1 MNLNNTTDTGA
12 VVVTGGVSAA
22 ALVFLKTS
30 LENMIPFLIVAAI
43 LIVVDLYFGI
53 KAAKKRG
60 DVVRASTA
68 LRKTIGK
75 TFEYI
80 CWVTLAASIGV
91 AFEFKALEW
100 VILGLVLGNEV
111 LSIAGNYFY
120 IHGYKLEGFDLLKFI
135 GKKAGVDTEGIKLEK
150 IEENESNRKPT
161 DKHD

>member
-1 MNLNNTTDTGA
+1 MNLNNTPDTGG

-30 LENMIPFLIVAAI
+30 LETMIPFLIVAAV
-43 LIVVDLYFGI
+43 LIAVDLYFGI
-53 KAAKKRG
+53 KAARKRG
-60 DVVRASTA
+60 ELVRASTA

-75 TFEYI
+75 SFEYI

-100 VILGLVLGNEV
+100 VVLGLVMGNEV
-111 LSIAGNYFY
+111 LSIAGNYFFV
-120 IHGYKLEGFDLLKFI
+120 HGYRLEGLDILKII
-135 GKKAGVDTEGIKLEK
+135 GKRAGVETDGIKLEK
-150 IEENESNRKPT
+150 IESDENKSS

>member
-1 MNLNNTTDTGA
+1 MNLNNTPDTGA

-30 LENMIPFLIVAAI
+30 LETMIPFLIVAAV
-43 LIVVDLYFGI
+43 LIAVDLYFGI
-53 KAAKKRG
+53 KAARKRG
-60 DVVRASTA
+60 ELVRASTA

-75 TFEYI
+75 SFEYI

-100 VILGLVLGNEV
+100 VVLGLVMGNEV
-111 LSIAGNYFY
+111 LSIAGNYFFV
-120 IHGYKLEGFDLLKFI
+120 HGYRLEGLDILKII
-135 GKKAGVDTEGIKLEK
+135 GKHAGVETDGIKLEK
-150 IEENESNRKPT
+150 IESDENKSS